1 VTAEELSCFRYSK
14 RSLSRAAVIRCVLS
28 HAQKIRCVFGRKSA
42 YGIRRYRKGSL
53 RVRCVFKKVLEGIKK
68 AKVFFDRFRELAAG
82 AGLLRDVC
90 CFHAHRLRA
99 VFWGK
104 WPQNQNDLKRIR
116 LETFR
121 PNPKQF
127 DAIKK
132 LTGSQNHP
140 SSPVALIS

>member
-1 VTAEELSCFRYSK
+1 MRFWA
-14 RSLSRAAVIRCVLS
+14 
-28 HAQKIRCVFGRKSA
+28 KIGL
-42 YGIRRYRKGSL
+42 GTRRYRKGSL
-53 RVRCVFKKVLEGIKK
+53 RVRCVFKKALEGIKK
-68 AKVFFDRFRELAAG
+68 AKVIFDRFRELAAG

-116 LETFR
+116 LETVR

-127 DAIKK
+127 DAIKN
-132 LTGSQNHP
+132 LTGFSEPP
-140 SSPVALIS
+140 SAPVEPHLPAPSVADG